1 MNIWSVLAVA
11 LVVAAAVLGVV
22 GFLVGQVSGVL
33 APLAVF
39 VAFVW
44 LLHRWHS
51 GSQWRRKLREKDDFG
66 LLLSG
71 CRSGVFSRFRRLYRG
86 IPSDPRCR
94 FCLVPFG
101 GVGRVLRFT
110 PSRKNPNFC
119 PG

>member
-1 MNIWSVLAVA
+1 MNIRSVLAVA
-11 LVVAAAVLGVV
+11 LVVATVVLGVV

-39 VAFVW
+39 AAFVW
-44 LLHRWHS
+44 LLRRWHS
-51 GSQWRRKLREKDDFG
+51 GSRWRRKLREKDDFA

-71 CRSGVFSRFRRLYRG
+71 CRSGIFSRIRRLYRG
-86 IPSDPRCR
+86 LPSDPRCR

-101 GVGRVLRFT
+101 GVGRVFGFT